1 MTGAIDDRHLN
12 WPNLLE
18 YLETG
23 APAIVRI
30 AGTPNVDLVIEPAD
44 ERVAVRGPWS
54 AASNVPDLAQYR
66 HLDTQVGTDAAGDW
80 VEFGVFGRGVL
91 REAYPMLVAVADH
104 VQLHGDA
111 MGTAIGR
118 VLASYRELLG
128 ALGRLSEHQE
138 LGLYGELLVL
148 DHLISS
154 IGEHRAVDSWRGPT
168 REEHDFGLDDV
179 DLEVKTTLSEDRS
192 HRISSLTQLEP
203 SPGRDLWLMSV
214 QLTTRGVGGST
225 LPELIARVINRLS
238 SPAVQTRFAER
249 LAGVGWDAS
258 HSHLHNR
265 RFVQRSRVCAFN
277 VTQEFPAITA
287 RRLGSAGFPI
297 ERFSDVSYIL
307 HTAGLPPDSPPT
319 EIEGL
324 GTP

>member
-1 MTGAIDDRHLN
+1 MTEIINDRHLS

-18 YLETG
+18 YLESG

-30 AGTPNVDLVIEPAD
+30 AGTPDVDLVIEPV
-44 ERVAVRGPWS
+44 EQRVAVRGAWS
-54 AASNVPDLAQYR
+54 AAGDVPDLAQYR
-66 HLDTQVGTDAAGDW
+66 YLDTQVGTDASGDW
-80 VEFGVFGRGVL
+80 VEFGASGRGVL

-118 VLASYRELLG
+118 VLDSYRELLS
-128 ALGRLSEHQE
+128 ALGRLSDYQE
-138 LGLYGELLVL
+138 LGLFGELVVL
-148 DHLISS
+148 DHLIGS
-154 IGEHRAVDSWRGPT
+154 IGQHRAVDSWRGPT
-168 REEHDFGLDDV
+168 REEHDFGLDEA
-179 DLEVKTTLSEDRS
+179 DLEVKTTLSESRS

-203 SPGRDLWLMSV
+203 LPNRELWLVSV

-225 LPELIARVINRLS
+225 LSESIQLIMNRVTD
-238 SPAVQTRFAER
+238 PAVKARLAER
-249 LAGVGWDAS
+249 LSGVGWDPT
-258 HSHLHNR
+258 HSHLYTR
-265 RFVQRSRVCAFN
+265 RFVQRSPACTFK
-277 VTQEFPAITA
+277 VTPEFPAITS

-307 HTAGLPPDSPPT
+307 HTAGLTPDTPPT